1 MAAINQTCLS
11 IYDILDK
18 VTVLETKIESALE
31 DLERHKEL
39 RRKMEAIKASRVEEF
54 AKIRDK
60 NEELKGKLQDNWS

>member
-39 RRKMEAIKASRVEEF
+39 RRKMEAIEASLVEEF
-54 AKIRDK
+54 AKIQDK